1 MKTEKG
7 ARREIEQTRVP
18 SARSNGAGV
27 RKSQRTDTRLEIS
40 HGTPDLTAL
49 RSVTQEWLVPRLV
62 QEFLRER
69 GIELKQP
76 PTSVNYENPIPKLL
90 NRGGR
95 GASRRER

>member
-1 MKTEKG
+1 MKTEKR
-7 ARREIEQTRVP
+7 AKREIEPTP
-18 SARSNGAGV
+18 ASSSRSNGAGV
-27 RKSQRTDTRLEIS
+27 RRNRRTDTRLEIS
-40 HGTPDLTAL
+40 PGQPDLTAL
-49 RSVTQEWLVPRLV
+49 KSVTQEWLVPRLV

-76 PTSVNYENPIPKLL
+76 PMSVNYENPIPKLL

>member
-1 MKTEKG
+1 MKTEKR
-7 ARREIEQTRVP
+7 AKREIESTPVP
-18 SARSNGAGV
+18 SSRSNGAGV
-27 RKSQRTDTRLEIS
+27 RRSQRTDTRLEIS
-40 HGTPDLTAL
+40 PGQPDLTAL

-76 PTSVNYENPIPKLL
+76 PMSVNCENPIPKLL

>member
-1 MKTEKG
+1 MKTGK
-7 ARREIEQTRVP
+7 RPKREIEPTPVP
-18 SARSNGAGV
+18 LSRSNTAGV
-27 RKSQRTDTRLEIS
+27 RGSRRTDTRLEIS
-40 HGTPDLTAL
+40 PGQPDLTAL

-76 PTSVNYENPIPKLL
+76 PMSVNYENPIPKLL

>member
-7 ARREIEQTRVP
+7 TRRKIERTPVP
-18 SARSNGAGV
+18 SSRSNGAGV
-27 RKSQRTDTRLEIS
+27 RKSPRTDTRLEIGP
-40 HGTPDLTAL
+40 GTPDLTAL

-76 PTSVNYENPIPKLL
+76 PMSVNYENPISKLL